1 MKNGHCTWLCAF
13 GVPIQVV
20 CAGEEGGGTA
30 ICIWLSDSFQA
41 VYSGIGYMNQR
52 VWV

>member
-20 CAGEEGGGTA
+20 CAGEGGGTA
-30 ICIWLSDSFQA
+30 IYGLYMICEVWAA
-41 VYSGIGYMNQR
+41 V
-52 VWV
+52 